1 MLRPP
6 PPPPVLSGVAAAVK
20 RAGVKLR
27 WYQRQIKQD
36 IYNAWG
42 GKRSN
47 VLAVLPTGAGKTV
60 VFSDIRA
67 EHNGASCA
75 IAHRQELVSQISVAL
90 ARNGVKHRII
100 GPKNV
105 IRQVVNLHMMEVGA
119 SFYDP
124 AAPVGVAGVDTLIR
138 RGRELSAWLNRVTL
152 WVQDE
157 CFPAGTLVDG
167 KPIEDIQPGQYVD
180 AFNEVTGCVERRK
193 VVRQFK
199 NPMPDEMVKVV
210 TRSHHVLKCTKGH
223 PFWTRRGW
231 VNAADLTTDDE
242 VLLHDDRMHLVW
254 NANNQNYGVSTVQ
267 IPENRSDIL
276 SKIMRLF
283 TSRPPST
290 AAVTKGS
297 VDQVHNVRHP
307 RHGSR
312 LEIETVGGY
321 GAGLLLH
328 RLRQRLSP
336 VAVKRNGNKN
346 EQAPCQ
352 STHESEKPDVR
363 PTNPGESEPKAE
375 GHESLTP
382 HSRRQRETGNNGRE
396 RPVFYACRRWV
407 RSTARRSNGF
417 IVAMASSLQNRLCKS
432 KTENSDRSGW
442 RESQVTGEKRTG
454 PKKGR
459 LSDWCRLE
467 SVQILK
473 RNNPEFPAGGFVYNI
488 EVEGLHTYVAGGVVV
503 HNCHHVLESNKWG
516 QAAEMFPHAKGL
528 GVTATPCRAD
538 RKGLGRHADGLFDVL
553 VEGPNMRDL
562 IDEGFLTDYRVL
574 APDPA
579 FVMNDETDV
588 GSTGDYKRDA
598 VVKKFRASK
607 NKVIGDVVSHY
618 LKHAVGKLGIT
629 FVPDVE
635 DATDTAAAFNAVG
648 VPAEVVSAKTPDTER
663 AEILRRFK
671 RRELLQLVNVDL
683 FGEGFDLPAIEVVS
697 MARPTASFSLFV
709 QQFGRALRL
718 MVDPAL
724 MSQWDDFTPEQRR
737 AHIAASDKP
746 RALILDHV
754 GNVQRHKLPD
764 RRMSWTLDRG
774 DKRQRAANDDAIPVK
789 ACPECT
795 FVYEAVKP
803 CCPECGYKPLPMA
816 RSRPEFV
823 DGDLIELTP
832 EALAAL
838 REEVDQMDKPAHQ
851 IVAEKHIPLAGQ
863 RRFARIHA
871 EDQEAQRV
879 LRESIAWWGG
889 YQRAMNRCD
898 SESYKRFY
906 FMFGVDVM
914 TAQTLKR
921 VEAEALTARIND
933 HLGDVRDAG

>member
-1 MLRPP
+1 MRRPP

-20 RAGVKLR
+20 RAGAVKLR
-27 WYQRQIKQD
+27 WYQRQIKQGV
-36 IYNAWG
+36 YNAWDSG
-42 GKRSN
+42 ACN
-47 VLAVLPTGAGKTV
+47 VLAVSPTGSGKTV
-60 VFSDIRA
+60 VVSDILA

-124 AAPVGVAGVDTLIR
+124 AAPVGVAGVDTLVR

-157 CFPAGTLVDG
+157 A
-167 KPIEDIQPGQYVD
+167 
-180 AFNEVTGCVERRK
+180 
-193 VVRQFK
+193 
-199 NPMPDEMVKVV
+199 
-210 TRSHHVLKCTKGH
+210 
-223 PFWTRRGW
+223 
-231 VNAADLTTDDE
+231 
-242 VLLHDDRMHLVW
+242 
-254 NANNQNYGVSTVQ
+254 
-267 IPENRSDIL
+267 
-276 SKIMRLF
+276 
-283 TSRPPST
+283 
-290 AAVTKGS
+290 
-297 VDQVHNVRHP
+297 
-307 RHGSR
+307 
-312 LEIETVGGY
+312 
-321 GAGLLLH
+321 
-328 RLRQRLSP
+328 
-336 VAVKRNGNKN
+336 
-346 EQAPCQ
+346 
-352 STHESEKPDVR
+352 
-363 PTNPGESEPKAE
+363 
-375 GHESLTP
+375 
-382 HSRRQRETGNNGRE
+382 
-396 RPVFYACRRWV
+396 
-407 RSTARRSNGF
+407 
-417 IVAMASSLQNRLCKS
+417 
-432 KTENSDRSGW
+432 
-442 RESQVTGEKRTG
+442 
-454 PKKGR
+454 
-459 LSDWCRLE
+459 
-467 SVQILK
+467 
-473 RNNPEFPAGGFVYNI
+473 
-488 EVEGLHTYVAGGVVV
+488 
-503 HNCHHVLESNKWG
+503 HHVLESNKWG
-516 QAAEMFPHAKGL
+516 QAARMFPHAKGL

-724 MSQWDDFTPEQRR
+724 MGQWDDFTPEQRR

-889 YQRAMNRCD
+889 YQRAMGRCD

-921 VEAEALTARIND
+921 AEAEALTARINE

>member
-1 MLRPP
+1 
-6 PPPPVLSGVAAAVK
+6 
-20 RAGVKLR
+20 LR

-60 VFSDIRA
+60 VFSDILA

-157 CFPAGTLVDG
+157 A
-167 KPIEDIQPGQYVD
+167 
-180 AFNEVTGCVERRK
+180 
-193 VVRQFK
+193 
-199 NPMPDEMVKVV
+199 
-210 TRSHHVLKCTKGH
+210 
-223 PFWTRRGW
+223 
-231 VNAADLTTDDE
+231 
-242 VLLHDDRMHLVW
+242 
-254 NANNQNYGVSTVQ
+254 
-267 IPENRSDIL
+267 
-276 SKIMRLF
+276 
-283 TSRPPST
+283 
-290 AAVTKGS
+290 
-297 VDQVHNVRHP
+297 
-307 RHGSR
+307 
-312 LEIETVGGY
+312 
-321 GAGLLLH
+321 
-328 RLRQRLSP
+328 
-336 VAVKRNGNKN
+336 
-346 EQAPCQ
+346 
-352 STHESEKPDVR
+352 
-363 PTNPGESEPKAE
+363 
-375 GHESLTP
+375 
-382 HSRRQRETGNNGRE
+382 
-396 RPVFYACRRWV
+396 
-407 RSTARRSNGF
+407 
-417 IVAMASSLQNRLCKS
+417 
-432 KTENSDRSGW
+432 
-442 RESQVTGEKRTG
+442 
-454 PKKGR
+454 
-459 LSDWCRLE
+459 
-467 SVQILK
+467 
-473 RNNPEFPAGGFVYNI
+473 
-488 EVEGLHTYVAGGVVV
+488 
-503 HNCHHVLESNKWG
+503 HHVLESNKWG

-764 RRMSWTLDRG
+764 RRMTWTLDRG

-889 YQRAMNRCD
+889 YQRAMGRGD

-921 VEAEALTARIND
+921 AEAEALTARIND